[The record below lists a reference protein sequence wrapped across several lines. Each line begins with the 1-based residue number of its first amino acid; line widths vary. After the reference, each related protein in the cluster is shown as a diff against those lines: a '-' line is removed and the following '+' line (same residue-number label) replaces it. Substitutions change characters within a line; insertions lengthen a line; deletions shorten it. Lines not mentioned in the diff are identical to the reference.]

1 MYINGGHMMCPTKA
15 KNIEVFTA
23 GCYLCDE
30 TMQIVR
36 EAKCEDCTITEHNLS
51 KDCQCGCLEKS
62 KKYGIKVVPTIV
74 VDGKIV
80 IEGKP
85 TVAQVKEALGI

>member
-1 MYINGGHMMCPTKA
+1 MCQTKP

-30 TMQIVR
+30 TMQIVKD
-36 EAKCEDCTITEHNLS
+36 AKCEDCTITEYKLS
-51 KDCQCGCLEKS
+51 KECGCGCIDKS
-62 KKYGIKVVPTIV
+62 KEYGIKVVPTIV
-74 VDGKIV
+74 IDGKIV

-85 TVAQVKEALGI
+85 TVEQVREALEIA

>member
-1 MYINGGHMMCPTKA
+1 MCQTKA

-51 KDCQCGCLEKS
+51 TKCECGCIEKS
-62 KKYGIKVVPTIV
+62 KEYGIKVIPTIV

-85 TVAQVKEALGI
+85 TVDQVKKVLGV

>member
-1 MYINGGHMMCPTKA
+1 MMCQTNG

-36 EAKCEDCTITEHNLS
+36 NAKCDECTVTEHNLS
-51 KDCQCGCLEKS
+51 KECQCGCLEKS
-62 KKYGIKVVPTIV
+62 KEYGIKVVPTIV
-74 VDGKIV
+74 IDGKIV

-85 TVAQVKEALGI
+85 TVEQVKKVLGI